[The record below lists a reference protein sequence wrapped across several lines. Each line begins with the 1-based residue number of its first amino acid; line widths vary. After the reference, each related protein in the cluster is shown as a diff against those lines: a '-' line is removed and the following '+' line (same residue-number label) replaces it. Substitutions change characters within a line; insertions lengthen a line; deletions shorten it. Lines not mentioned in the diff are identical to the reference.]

1 MKNYYEILEVNETA
15 SQEVIERVYKLL
27 AKKYHPDMNL
37 DNPKEAEEKFK
48 EVTTAYETLSNLE
61 KRKKYDEELACER
74 QQNDKT
80 AYAATQQNYTT
91 NSKNDSYTNNIA
103 YTEPTYA
110 KPIQQSN
117 DYKEDL
123 LKQKK
128 KIEQMA
134 KQQAR
139 EQARQE
145 YEAQKAYNDAY
156 YKALEDMGYT
166 IVYQKT
172 FKDYLRIFLTIL
184 ILILVFYGLW
194 HIPFIQE
201 KMIEIYESSGPLK
214 SIIDSILMKFK

>member
-48 EVTTAYETLSNLE
+48 EVTTAYETLSNPD
-61 KRKKYDEELACER
+61 KRKKYDEELAYER
-74 QQNDKT
+74 QEKQSTLHNN
-80 AYAATQQNYTT
+80 AQPYTT
-91 NSKNDSYTNNIA
+91 YESYTNNVA
-103 YTEPTYA
+103 YDETPQYEQDI
-110 KPIQQSN
+110 K
-117 DYKEDL
+117 
-123 LKQKK
+123 KQKK
-128 KIEQMA
+128 KIEDMA

-172 FKDYLRIFLTIL
+172 FKDYLRIALTL
-184 ILILVFYGLW
+184 IIMAAVLFGLW
-194 HIPFIQE
+194 HVPFIQE
-201 KMIEIYESSGPLK
+201 KVIEFYENSGPLK
-214 SIIDSILMKFK
+214 KIIDIIINIFS